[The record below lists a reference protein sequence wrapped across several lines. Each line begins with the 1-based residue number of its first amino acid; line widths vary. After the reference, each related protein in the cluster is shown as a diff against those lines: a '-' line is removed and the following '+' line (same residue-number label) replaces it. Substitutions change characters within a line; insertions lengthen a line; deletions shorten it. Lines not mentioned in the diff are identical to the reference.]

1 MNKDF
6 NKHEYAMAMKESLAK
21 DVDRFKNLFK
31 NKKDIEIAK
40 KIIRGQA

>member
-1 MNKDF
+1 MNKI
-6 NKHEYAMAMKESLAK
+6 NQYEYEQKLKESLAK
-21 DVDRFKNLFK
+21 DVDRFKSLFK

>member
-1 MNKDF
+1 MNKINQYEF
-6 NKHEYAMAMKESLAK
+6 EQHLKESLAK
-21 DVDRFKNLFK
+21 DVDRFKSLFK

>member
-1 MNKDF
+1 MSKEI
-6 NKHEYAMAMKESLAK
+6 NKHEYALALKESLAK
-21 DVDRFKNLFK
+21 DVDRFKSLFK

>member
-1 MNKDF
+1 MNKI
-6 NKHEYAMAMKESLAK
+6 NQYEYEQKLKESLAK
-21 DVDRFKNLFK
+21 DVERFSAMFK

>member
-1 MNKDF
+1 MTNI
-6 NKHEYAMAMKESLAK
+6 NQYEYEKKLRESLAK
-21 DVDRFKNLFK
+21 DVDRFVKMFK

>member
-1 MNKDF
+1 MKESYQF
-6 NKHEYAMAMKESLAK
+6 EQHLKESLAE
-21 DVDRFKNLFK
+21 DIDRFRDMFK